1 MYQNIF
7 FQKGKNK
14 VHIWDDVRGYSVFDF
29 QPYAWERNPRGE
41 ATTLS
46 GVKVSKTYEFT
57 KDDPNLFEADVPETT
72 RILVDMY
79 NQSDLPSEGHIVM
92 TFDIEVEMNT
102 GLPDTQKAKNEI
114 TAIALHDSA
123 TDKYYALVLD
133 VENKVQNTIDARG
146 RIVKAYSSEKN
157 LLHAF
162 LDLYEEIHP
171 SIITGWNIDAFDV
184 PYLFNRITN
193 VIGRKNASR
202 LSPIGECFYSP
213 YRNRWSF
220 AGVSSLDYITLYKKY
235 NYGLEA
241 SYTLNHIATKELG
254 RGKLEYKGNL
264 DDLFRDDIEKYIEYN
279 IVDVEL
285 IVEMDKKLQFIDLCR
300 AICHAGHVPYEDF
313 VYSSKYLEGACLNY
327 LKKKNLVAPN
337 KPADRRERMQEIND
351 NNEEK
356 FIGAYVKEPI
366 VGKYDWIYD
375 LDLTSLYPSII
386 MTLNISPETKM
397 GKIKD
402 WNVEDW
408 IKGIDKTYDVTSG
421 NKTYPY
427 NREELQTLIKE
438 NNLGVAANGVLYD
451 QTRKGL
457 IADILDTWFKERVE
471 FRKLEKQYG
480 EAGDTQKYEFY
491 GKRQLVQKILLNS
504 MYGVLGLPAF
514 RFYDIDNAEA
524 VTVTGQTVIKKTADM
539 ANIKYKKEL
548 GTMGTDVDY
557 NVYIDTDSIYM
568 LAEPLVK
575 HRYPNYKTF
584 DETKMASLVND
595 IAEETQAFLN
605 NFYDLLAERFFFIAK
620 ENHRFEI
627 KKEYISKAGFWVA
640 KKRYAQWMILKNGIP
655 CDKLDVKGL
664 DVVRSSFPKAFQ
676 EFMSGMLRDILT
688 GKTNDDVDTALRE
701 FKEKLTT
708 FEVSNIAKGG
718 AVKEISKYDVK
729 GMDKRIGNFI
739 SGTPAHVK
747 AAISYNRLLTHY
759 KCAFKYEPIRNGD
772 KIKWVYLR
780 QNPLGLDAVGFK
792 NYNDPDEIMNFIKQY
807 IDVDR
812 IFESELENK
821 VNDFYNALGWEKVN
835 YSQKKLSQFFGF

>member
-14 VHIWDDVRGYSVFDF
+14 VHLWDDTIGYSTFDF
-29 QPYAWERNPRGE
+29 KPYAWKPDSFGE
-41 ATTLS
+41 ATSLS
-46 GVKVSKTYEFT
+46 GVTVSKIYDFK
-57 KDDPNLFEADVPETT
+57 KDDPNLFESDVPETT
-72 RILVDMY
+72 RILVDLY
-79 NQSDLPSEGHIVM
+79 HTSDIPSKGHVVM
-92 TFDIEVEMNT
+92 TFDIEVEMNS

-123 TDKYYALVLD
+123 TDTYYALVLD
-133 VENKVQNTIDARG
+133 VDDKVKNTTTGNRV
-146 RIVKAYSSEKN
+146 VKAYSNERD
-157 LLHAF
+157 LLRAF
-162 LDLYEEIHP
+162 LTIYEEIRP
-171 SIITGWNIDAFDV
+171 SIITGWNIDQFDV

-193 VIGRKNASR
+193 VLGRTNATR

-220 AGVSSLDYITLYKKY
+220 AGVSALDYIHLYKTY
-235 NYGLEA
+235 TYTLEP
-241 SYTLNHIATKELG
+241 SYTLNYIATKELG
-254 RGKLEYKGNL
+254 RGKVEYKGNL
-264 DDLFRDDIEKYIEYN
+264 DDLFKEDINKYIDYN

-285 IVEMDKKLQFIDLCR
+285 IVDMEKKLQFIELCR

-327 LKKKNLVAPN
+327 LKQKNLVAPN

-351 NNEEK
+351 NNQEK

-386 MTLNISPETKM
+386 MTLNISPETKR
-397 GKIKD
+397 GKIQNWD
-402 WNVEDW
+402 AEEW
-408 IKGIDKTYDVTSG
+408 IRGTDKKYEVTADGDTFEYS
-421 NKTYPY
+421 K
-427 NREELQTLIKE
+427 EEVKELIAD

-451 QTRKGL
+451 QTKKGL
-457 IADILDTWFKERVE
+457 IADILDLWFSQRVE
-471 FRKLEKQYG
+471 FRKLEKQFG
-480 EAGDTQKYEFY
+480 EAGDTEKYEFY
-491 GKRQLVQKILLNS
+491 SKRQLVQKILLNS

-524 VTVTGQTVIKKTADM
+524 VTVTGQTVIKKTAEM
-539 ANIKYKKEL
+539 ANIKYQKEL
-548 GTMGTDVDY
+548 GTKEDY

-575 HRYPNYKTF
+575 HRFPDYKSF
-584 DETKMASLVND
+584 DEKRMASLVND
-595 IAEETQAFLN
+595 IADETQSFLN
-605 NFYDLLAERFFFIAK
+605 TFYDILAEKFFSIPK
-620 ENHRFEI
+620 DKHRFEI

-676 EFMSGMLRDILT
+676 DFMSRILRDILT
-688 GKTNDDVDTALRE
+688 GKTNEDVDKELRE
-701 FKEKLTT
+701 FKEKLGT
-708 FEVSNIAKGG
+708 FDVANIAKGG
-718 AVKEISKYDVK
+718 AVKEISKYDTK
-729 GMDKRIGNFI
+729 KLDKRIGSFL

-759 KCAFKYEPIRNGD
+759 NCPFMYEPIRDGD
-772 KIKWVYLR
+772 KIKWVYLK
-780 QNPLGLDAVGFK
+780 QNPLGLDTLGFK
-792 NYNDPDEIMNFIKQY
+792 NHNDPDVIMDFIKKY

-812 IFESELENK
+812 IFQAELENK
-821 VNDFYNALGWEKVN
+821 MNDFYRALKWERVN
-835 YSQKKLSQFFGF
+835 YSEKKLSQFFGF

>member
-1 MYQNIF
+1 
-7 FQKGKNK
+7 
-14 VHIWDDVRGYSVFDF
+14 
-29 QPYAWERNPRGE
+29 
-41 ATTLS
+41 
-46 GVKVSKTYEFT
+46 
-57 KDDPNLFEADVPETT
+57 
-72 RILVDMY
+72 
-79 NQSDLPSEGHIVM
+79 
-92 TFDIEVEMNT
+92 
-102 GLPDTQKAKNEI
+102 
-114 TAIALHDSA
+114 
-123 TDKYYALVLD
+123 
-133 VENKVQNTIDARG
+133 
-146 RIVKAYSSEKN
+146 
-157 LLHAF
+157 
-162 LDLYEEIHP
+162 
-171 SIITGWNIDAFDV
+171 
-184 PYLFNRITN
+184 
-193 VIGRKNASR
+193 
-202 LSPIGECFYSP
+202 
-213 YRNRWSF
+213 
-220 AGVSSLDYITLYKKY
+220 
-235 NYGLEA
+235 
-241 SYTLNHIATKELG
+241 
-254 RGKLEYKGNL
+254 
-264 DDLFRDDIEKYIEYN
+264 
-279 IVDVEL
+279 
-285 IVEMDKKLQFIDLCR
+285 
-300 AICHAGHVPYEDF
+300 
-313 VYSSKYLEGACLNY
+313 
-327 LKKKNLVAPN
+327 
-337 KPADRRERMQEIND
+337 
-351 NNEEK
+351 
-356 FIGAYVKEPI
+356 
-366 VGKYDWIYD
+366 
-375 LDLTSLYPSII
+375 
-386 MTLNISPETKM
+386 
-397 GKIKD
+397 
-402 WNVEDW
+402 
-408 IKGIDKTYDVTSG
+408 
-421 NKTYPY
+421 
-427 NREELQTLIKE
+427 
-438 NNLGVAANGVLYD
+438 
-451 QTRKGL
+451 
-457 IADILDTWFKERVE
+457 
-471 FRKLEKQYG
+471 
-480 EAGDTQKYEFY
+480 
-491 GKRQLVQKILLNS
+491 

-575 HRYPNYKTF
+575 HRYPDYKAF
-584 DETKMASLVND
+584 DEKKMASLVND

-688 GKTNDDVDTALRE
+688 GKTNDDVDTALRD

-708 FEVSNIAKGG
+708 FDVSNIAKGG
-718 AVKEISKYDVK
+718 AVKEISKYDIK

>member
-1 MYQNIF
+1 MH
-7 FQKGKNK
+7 G
-14 VHIWDDVRGYSVFDF
+14 DT
-29 QPYAWERNPRGE
+29 
-41 ATTLS
+41 TTLS

-57 KDDPNLFEADVPETT
+57 NDDPNLFEADVPETT
-72 RILVDMY
+72 RILVDLY
-79 NQSDLPSEGHIVM
+79 NSSDIPSEGHVIM
-92 TFDIEVEMNT
+92 TFDIEVEMIT

-123 TDKYYALVLD
+123 TDTYYALVLD
-133 VENKVQNTIDARG
+133 KLGKVKNTETGNRVV
-146 RIVKAYSSEKN
+146 RSYHNEKE

-162 LDLYEEIHP
+162 LTIYETIHP
-171 SIITGWNIDAFDV
+171 TIITGWNIDQFDV

-193 VIGRKNASR
+193 VLGRNNATR

-220 AGVSSLDYITLYKKY
+220 AGVSALDYITLYKKY

-241 SYTLNHIATKELG
+241 SYTLNHIATKEVG
-254 RGKLEYKGNL
+254 RGKLEYKGSL
-264 DDLFRDDIEKYIEYN
+264 DDLFKEDINKYIDYN

-285 IVEMDKKLQFIDLCR
+285 VVEMDKKLHFIDLCR

-337 KPADRRERMQEIND
+337 KPADRRERMKEIND

-386 MTLNISPETKM
+386 MSLNISPETKV
-397 GKIKD
+397 GKINNWD
-402 WNVEDW
+402 AEEW
-408 IKGIDKTYDVTSG
+408 IKGIETTYQVTSDG
-421 NKTYPY
+421 STYPY
-427 NREELQTLIKE
+427 TKEQLSELIKD
-438 NNLGVAANGVLYD
+438 NGLAIAANGVLYD
-451 QTRKGL
+451 QSKPGL

-480 EAGDTQKYEFY
+480 EAGDKEKYEFY
-491 GKRQLVQKILLNS
+491 AKRQLVQKILLNS

-524 VTVTGQTVIKKTADM
+524 VTVTGQTVIKKTAEM
-539 ANIKYKKEL
+539 ANLKYNKEL
-548 GTMGTDVDY
+548 GTKADY

-575 HRYPNYKTF
+575 HRFPEYKSF
-584 DETKMASLVND
+584 DEKRMASVVND

-605 NFYDLLAERFFFIAK
+605 KFYDLLAERFFFIK
-620 ENHRFEI
+620 KDKHRFEI
-627 KKEYISKAGFWVA
+627 KKEYISKAGFWIA
-640 KKRYAQWMILKNGIP
+640 KKRYAQWMIMKNGIP

-676 EFMSGMLRDILT
+676 DFMSRILRDILT
-688 GKTNDDVDTALRE
+688 GKTNEDVDTELRA
-701 FKEKLTT
+701 FKLSLSDLD
-708 FEVSNIAKGG
+708 VSVVAKGG
-718 AVKEISKYDVK
+718 AVKEISKYDTK
-729 GMDKRIGNFI
+729 GLDKRIGSFLA
-739 SGTPAHVK
+739 GTPAHVK
-747 AAISYNRLLTHY
+747 AAITYNRLLIHY
-759 KCAFKYEPIRNGD
+759 KCPFMYEPIRNGD
-772 KIKWVYLR
+772 KVKWVYLK
-780 QNPLGLDAVGFK
+780 QNPFGLDTVAFK

-807 IDVDR
+807 VDVDR
-812 IFESELENK
+812 IFEAELENK
-821 VNDFYNALGWEKVN
+821 MDDFYNALKWEKVN
-835 YSQKKLSQFFGF
+835 HAEKKLSQFFGF